1 MFFSSALVPSIQKCL
16 IDAEISSLAKL
27 PSQMTSLKG
36 QIFSFQLAFRGG
48 EKPDGTGWHRAL
60 STLTVNGIPAE
71 NLKMRRVY
79 HVPSYMPAYEDP
91 RNDEGYLAK
100 TASLLPDLLNA
111 MPRLDRVPI
120 VYGQTHAVWFDI
132 EGAAPGNYDIEVT
145 LTYGEDTV
153 TQSFSLNVL
162 SATLPEQEMKVTQ
175 WFHCDCLATYY
186 DCEVFS
192 ERHWRIIE
200 NFARVAVRNGI
211 NMLLTPIF
219 TPPLDT
225 YIGGERPTVQLVDV
239 YLYNGRYSF
248 GFDKL
253 DRWIEMCNRCGVK
266 YFEISHLFTQWGAG
280 HAPKIIANVDGEMKK
295 IFGWETDASEG
306 DYPEFLSVFLPAFID
321 HMKQRGDDKRCY
333 YHVSDEPNAEQIEQ
347 YMKSKNV
354 VAELLKDYD
363 IMDALS
369 DYAFYEQGIL
379 ELPIPATNHIAPFIE
394 NNVQNLW
401 SYYCCGQQV
410 NVSNRFLAM
419 NGARTR
425 AICAAFYKYDIVG
438 FLQWGYNFY
447 YNQGSYDFC
456 NPYLDTTGDYWV
468 PSGDAFSVY
477 PSHDGKAL
485 ETVRICNFREALED
499 VRAMKLLESL
509 TDKETVLNIIES
521 VLGEVSFDVSNY
533 SPEKILEMRAAIDNK
548 IETLIN

>member
-27 PSQMTSLKG
+27 PSQMTALRG

-48 EKPDGTGWHRAL
+48 EKPEGAGWHRAL
-60 STLTVNGIPAE
+60 STLTVKGIPE
-71 NLKMRRVY
+71 KNLKMRRVC
-79 HVPSYMPAYEDP
+79 HVPSLMPAYEAP
-91 RNDEGYLAK
+91 RYDDGYLATK
-100 TASLLPDLLNA
+100 ACFLPDLLNP
-111 MPRLDRVPI
+111 MPVKGRLPI

-132 EGAAPGNYDIEVT
+132 EGAAPGSYDIEIT
-145 LTYGEDTV
+145 LSYEEFSETH
-153 TQSFSLNVL
+153 SFSLEVL
-162 SATLPEQEMKVTQ
+162 HTALPEQEMRVTQ
-175 WFHCDCLATYY
+175 WLHCDCLATYY

-192 ERHWRIIE
+192 ERHWKIIE
-200 NFARVAVRNGI
+200 NFVRVAVRNGI
-211 NMLLTPIF
+211 NLILTPIF

-239 YLYNGRYSF
+239 YLYNGKYSF
-248 GFDKL
+248 GFEKL

-266 YFEISHLFTQWGAG
+266 YFEISHLFTQWGAA

-321 HMKQRGDDKRCY
+321 HMKQRGDDKRCH
-333 YHVSDEPNAEQIEQ
+333 YHVSDEPSAEQIEQ
-347 YMKSKNV
+347 YLKSKSV
-354 VAELLKDYD
+354 VSEYLKDYD

-369 DYAFYEQGIL
+369 DYDFYEQGVL
-379 ELPIPATNHIAPFIE
+379 KVPIPANNHIEPFIE
-394 NNVQNLW
+394 NKVQNLW
-401 SYYCCGQQV
+401 TYYCCGQNM

-419 NGARTR
+419 NGSRTR

-447 YNQGSYDFC
+447 YNQGSYGFN

-485 ETVRICNFREALED
+485 ETIRICNFREALED

-509 TDKETVLNIIES
+509 TDKDTVLGIIES
-521 VLGEVSFDVSNY
+521 VLGNVSFDVSNY
-533 SPEKILEMRAAIDNK
+533 APEKILEMRAAIDNRIDELTK
-548 IETLIN
+548 